1 MLFIELA
8 VHPCRMSALETFFLV
23 FMPSVFAIVNPIGVI
38 GPFVALTGNQ
48 NDLGCKKVAM
58 NACWTSLGILVS
70 CVFLGTLIFKTFGIS
85 MGAVRI
91 GGGLLLLVVGLEM
104 VRQKAQTQPQ
114 DESDEISVFPLAM
127 PLLAGP
133 GSIVTVL
140 VLVEKYP
147 QFTSHLLLA
156 VAIFLNFLF
165 AYLLLRHST
174 KLIRWVGPGAMR
186 AFSKLM
192 GLLVTCLA
200 IQFVMDGVIESFPI
214 LKG

>member
-1 MLFIELA
+1 M
-8 VHPCRMSALETFFLV
+8 
-23 FMPSVFAIVNPIGVI
+23 
-38 GPFVALTGNQ
+38 ALTGNQ
-48 NDLGCKKVAM
+48 NEVGRKRVAM

-91 GGGLLLLVVGLEM
+91 GGGLLLLVVGIEM
-104 VRQKAQTQPQ
+104 VRQKTQSGAPAQ
-114 DESDEISVFPLAM
+114 DDSDEVSVFPLAM

-147 QFTSHLLLA
+147 QLLNHLLLA
-156 VAIFLNFLF
+156 VAIFLNFLL
-165 AYLLLRHST
+165 AYVILRHSSRILKWISPAT
-174 KLIRWVGPGAMR
+174 MKV
-186 AFSKLM
+186 FSKLM

-200 IQFVMDGVIESFPI
+200 IQFVMDGMMETFPI

>member
-1 MLFIELA
+1 
-8 VHPCRMSALETFFLV
+8 MSPWETFLLV
-23 FMPSVFAIVNPIGVI
+23 FCPSVFAIVNPLGVV
-38 GPFVALTGNQ
+38 GPFMALTRDQ
-48 NDLGCKKVAM
+48 NEVGRKRVAM

-70 CVFLGTLIFKTFGIS
+70 CVFLGTLIFKVMGIS

-91 GGGLLLLVVGLEM
+91 GGGFLLLVVGMEM
-104 VRQKAQTQPQ
+104 VRQKAQGSALEDA
-114 DESDEISVFPLAM
+114 DEVSVFPLAI

-140 VLVEKYP
+140 VLVQKYP
-147 QFTSHLLLA
+147 QLISHVLLS
-156 VAIFLNFLF
+156 VAILVNFFLS
-165 AYLLLRHST
+165 YLILRHSSR
-174 KLIRWVGPGAMR
+174 LLGWIGPSTMR

-200 IQFVMDGVIESFPI
+200 IQFVMDGVLESFPI

>member
-1 MLFIELA
+1 
-8 VHPCRMSALETFFLV
+8 MSALETFFLV
-23 FMPSVFAIVNPIGVI
+23 FFPSVFAIVNPIGVI
-38 GPFVALTGNQ
+38 GPFMALTGNQ
-48 NDLGCKKVAM
+48 NETGRKKVAM
-58 NACWTSLGILVS
+58 NACWTSLGILIS

-91 GGGLLLLVVGLEM
+91 GGGLLLLVVGIEM
-104 VRQKAQTQPQ
+104 VRQKTQDGAAAQEET
-114 DESDEISVFPLAM
+114 DEVSVFPLAM

-147 QFTSHLLLA
+147 QLLNHLLLA
-156 VAIFLNFLF
+156 VAIFLNFLI
-165 AYLLLRHST
+165 AYLILRHSSRI
-174 KLIRWVGPGAMR
+174 LRWVSPSTMKV
-186 AFSKLM
+186 FSKLM

-200 IQFVMDGVIESFPI
+200 IQFVMDGMIETFPI

>member
-1 MLFIELA
+1 M
-8 VHPCRMSALETFFLV
+8 CMSALETFLLV
-23 FMPSVFAIVNPIGVI
+23 FCPSIFAIVNPLGVV
-38 GPFVALTGNQ
+38 GPFVALTGHQ
-48 NDLGCKKVAM
+48 NEISRKRVAM
-58 NACWTSLGILVS
+58 NACWTSLGILIS

-91 GGGLLLLVVGLEM
+91 GGGLLLLVVGFEM
-104 VRQKAQTQPQ
+104 VRQTSGQEKTKG
-114 DESDEISVFPLAM
+114 DEDEVSVFPLAM

-147 QFTSHLLLA
+147 QLINHILLA
-156 VAIFLNFLF
+156 VAILLNFF
-165 AYLLLRHST
+165 IAYLILRHST
-174 KLIRWVGPGAMR
+174 RVLGWVGPSAMK

-200 IQFVMDGVIESFPI
+200 IQFVMDGVMEAFPI
-214 LKG
+214 LKGF